1 MGHLLYA
8 NTGIT
13 LNTILTT
20 IRRSEKHFTYDNA
33 KIVVGEDRVNI
44 FFTDKDEIVQNDA
57 IQLTFLKKWYR
68 NDQYEWEIYSR
79 SFGKATIDSD
89 KDTED
94 VERLINFAAIMSWV
108 TFIKEQLAALYEVS
122 KQC

>member
-94 VERLINFAAIMSWV
+94 IERLINFAAIMSWV